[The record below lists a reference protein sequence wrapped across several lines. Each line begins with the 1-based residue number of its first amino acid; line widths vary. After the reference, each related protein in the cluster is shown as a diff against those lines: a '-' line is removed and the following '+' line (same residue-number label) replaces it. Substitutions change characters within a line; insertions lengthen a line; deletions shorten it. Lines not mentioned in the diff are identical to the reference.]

1 MRAILQLKPLLTIH
15 LNAKSQSS
23 LKNKITLK
31 NKLNHARIIL
41 EFIPSLIYF
50 LIQKVSVLKHLA
62 PLIHIPFKALWL
74 GTALSMF
81 LSLNLNAEEN
91 PTKTEPKSAKGVKN
105 KPKSPV
111 TKVMMT
117 NCDNIKDF
125 NAKQKEVLKA
135 AYQFGSKENLGYE
148 MAGIAWKESCAGTYK
163 INFSDPSAGIYHAYI
178 PSVLKSY
185 GHNNSPFLRN
195 VMGEL
200 LIKDDAFASE
210 VALKELLYWKTRY
223 HDNLK
228 DMIKSYNKGS
238 RWEKNEKANA
248 DAEKYYEEIQDKIR
262 RLKESKIFDSQS
274 SNDQEL
280 QKSANSNLDLDPI
293 GNAMP
298 QTLAKTETKETQ
310 IEETQTQKSQEMKEA
325 ASEQAIKKPLEKEKD
340 KPMYFAQIN
349 SSADF
354 APAKKSPKKPA
365 KASPKRSSKNNIS
378 VKNNTKTAS
387 KSKEVCKNC
396 SPGQRNAI
404 LANHITLMQE
414 L

>member
-1 MRAILQLKPLLTIH
+1 M
-15 LNAKSQSS
+15 
-23 LKNKITLK
+23 
-31 NKLNHARIIL
+31 
-41 EFIPSLIYF
+41 
-50 LIQKVSVLKHLA
+50 SVLKHLA

-81 LSLNLNAEEN
+81 LSLNLNAEES
-91 PTKTEPKSAKGVKN
+91 PTKTEPKPAKGVKN

-111 TKVMMT
+111 TNVMMT

-185 GHNNSPFLRN
+185 GHSNSPFLRN

-248 DAEKYYEEIQDKIR
+248 DAEKYYEEIQDRIR

-298 QTLAKTETKETQ
+298 QTLTAKETQ
-310 IEETQTQKSQEMKEA
+310 VEEAQTQKSQEMKEV
-325 ASEQAIKKPLEKEKD
+325 ASERAINKPLEKEKD

-349 SSADF
+349 STDF

-396 SPGQRNAI
+396 SLGQRNAI

>member
-1 MRAILQLKPLLTIH
+1 M
-15 LNAKSQSS
+15 
-23 LKNKITLK
+23 
-31 NKLNHARIIL
+31 
-41 EFIPSLIYF
+41 
-50 LIQKVSVLKHLA
+50 KHLT
-62 PLIHIPFKALWL
+62 PLTHTLFKALWL
-74 GTALSMF
+74 GVVLSAS
-81 LSLNLNAEEN
+81 LSLVAAEN
-91 PTKTEPKSAKGVKN
+91 PTKTDPKPAKGVKN

-117 NCDNIKDF
+117 NCDNLKDF
-125 NAKQKEVLKA
+125 NAKQKEVLKS

-148 MAGIAWKESCAGTYK
+148 MAGIAWKESCAGVYK
-163 INFSDPSAGIYHAYI
+163 INFSDPSAGVYHSYI

-185 GHNNSPFLRN
+185 GHNDSPFLRN

-238 RWEKNEKANA
+238 RWEKNEKSNA
-248 DAEKYYEEIQDKIR
+248 DAEKYYEEIQDRIR

-298 QTLAKTETKETQ
+298 QALAAKETQ
-310 IEETQTQKSQEMKEA
+310 IEETQVEKSQTQKSREMKEA
-325 ASEQAIKKPLEKEKD
+325 TSEQTANKPEKAKD
-340 KPMYFAQIN
+340 KPMYLAQI
-349 SSADF
+349 SSTDF
-354 APAKKSPKKPA
+354 TPAKKSPKKPA
-365 KASPKRSSKNNIS
+365 KASPKRSSKNNINN
-378 VKNNTKTAS
+378 VKSHTKTAS
-387 KSKEVCKNC
+387 KNSKNKEVCKNC

>member
-1 MRAILQLKPLLTIH
+1 M
-15 LNAKSQSS
+15 
-23 LKNKITLK
+23 
-31 NKLNHARIIL
+31 
-41 EFIPSLIYF
+41 
-50 LIQKVSVLKHLA
+50 KHLT
-62 PLIHIPFKALWL
+62 PLTHTIFKALLL
-74 GTALSMF
+74 GTALNAS
-81 LSLNLNAEEN
+81 LSLAATES
-91 PTKTEPKSAKGVKN
+91 PAKTEPKSAKGVKN

-117 NCDNIKDF
+117 NCDNLKDF

-148 MAGIAWKESCAGTYK
+148 MAGIAWKESCAGVYK
-163 INFSDPSAGIYHAYI
+163 INFSDPSAGVYHSYI

-185 GHNNSPFLRN
+185 GHNDSPFLRN

-238 RWEKNEKANA
+238 RWERSEKSNA
-248 DAEKYYEEIQDKIR
+248 EAEKYYEEIQDRIR

-298 QTLAKTETKETQ
+298 QALIAKETKETK
-310 IEETQTQKSQEMKEA
+310 IEETQAEKSQEMKEA
-325 ASEQAIKKPLEKEKD
+325 TSEQTKSKPEKAKD
-340 KPMYFAQIN
+340 KPMYLAQIN
-349 SSADF
+349 SADF
-354 APAKKSPKKPA
+354 TPAKKSPKKPA
-365 KASPKRSSKNNIS
+365 KVSPKRSSKNNIKNN
-378 VKNNTKTAS
+378 VKSNTKTAF
-387 KSKEVCKNC
+387 KKQEVCKNC

-404 LANHITLMQE
+404 LANRITLMQE

>member
-1 MRAILQLKPLLTIH
+1 M
-15 LNAKSQSS
+15 
-23 LKNKITLK
+23 
-31 NKLNHARIIL
+31 
-41 EFIPSLIYF
+41 
-50 LIQKVSVLKHLA
+50 KHLT
-62 PLIHIPFKALWL
+62 PLTHTIFKALLL
-74 GTALSMF
+74 GTALSTS
-81 LSLNLNAEEN
+81 LSLAATES

-117 NCDNIKDF
+117 NCDNLKDF

-148 MAGIAWKESCAGTYK
+148 MAGIAWKESCAGVYK
-163 INFSDPSAGIYHAYI
+163 INFSDPSAGVYHSYI

-185 GHNNSPFLRN
+185 GHNDSPFLRN

-200 LIKDDAFASE
+200 LIKNDAFASE

-238 RWEKNEKANA
+238 RWERSEKSNTE
-248 DAEKYYEEIQDKIR
+248 AEKYYEEIQDRIR

-298 QTLAKTETKETQ
+298 QTLAKTEAKETQ
-310 IEETQTQKSQEMKEA
+310 TEQTQAEKSQEMKEA
-325 ASEQAIKKPLEKEKD
+325 TSEQTKSKPEKAKD
-340 KPMYFAQIN
+340 KPMYLAQIN
-349 SSADF
+349 STDF
-354 APAKKSPKKPA
+354 IPAKKSPKKPA
-365 KASPKRSSKNNIS
+365 KVSPKRSPKNN
-378 VKNNTKTAS
+378 KNNVKSSTKTAS
-387 KSKEVCKNC
+387 KKQEVCKNC

>member
-1 MRAILQLKPLLTIH
+1 M
-15 LNAKSQSS
+15 
-23 LKNKITLK
+23 
-31 NKLNHARIIL
+31 
-41 EFIPSLIYF
+41 
-50 LIQKVSVLKHLA
+50 KHLT
-62 PLIHIPFKALWL
+62 PLTHTIFKALLL
-74 GTALSMF
+74 GTALSAS
-81 LSLNLNAEEN
+81 LSLAATES

-117 NCDNIKDF
+117 NCDSIKDF

-148 MAGIAWKESCAGTYK
+148 MAGIAWKESCAGVYK
-163 INFSDPSAGIYHAYI
+163 INFSDPSAGVYHSYI

-185 GHNNSPFLRN
+185 GHNDSPFLRN

-200 LIKDDAFASE
+200 LIKNDAFASE

-238 RWEKNEKANA
+238 RWEKNEKSNA
-248 DAEKYYEEIQDKIR
+248 DAEKYYEDIQDRIR

-298 QTLAKTETKETQ
+298 QTLIAKETQ
-310 IEETQTQKSQEMKEA
+310 TEKSQEMKEVT
-325 ASEQAIKKPLEKEKD
+325 SEQTTSKPEKAKD
-340 KPMYFAQIN
+340 KPMYLAQTN
-349 SSADF
+349 NADF
-354 APAKKSPKKPA
+354 TPAKKSSQKPA
-365 KASPKRSSKNNIS
+365 KVSQKRSPKNNKNNAKS
-378 VKNNTKTAS
+378 STKTAS
-387 KSKEVCKNC
+387 KKQEVCKNC

>member
-1 MRAILQLKPLLTIH
+1 M
-15 LNAKSQSS
+15 
-23 LKNKITLK
+23 
-31 NKLNHARIIL
+31 
-41 EFIPSLIYF
+41 
-50 LIQKVSVLKHLA
+50 KHLT
-62 PLIHIPFKALWL
+62 PLTHTLFKALWL
-74 GTALSMF
+74 GAALSAP
-81 LSLNLNAEEN
+81 LSLVAAES
-91 PTKTEPKSAKGVKN
+91 PTKTEPKPAKGVKN

-117 NCDNIKDF
+117 NCDNLKDF

-148 MAGIAWKESCAGTYK
+148 MAGIAWKESCAGVYK
-163 INFSDPSAGIYHAYI
+163 INFSDPSAGVYHSYI

-185 GHNNSPFLRN
+185 GHNDSPFLRN

-238 RWEKNEKANA
+238 RWEKNEKSNA
-248 DAEKYYEEIQDKIR
+248 DAEKYYEEIQDRIR

-298 QTLAKTETKETQ
+298 QTLAAQKSQ
-310 IEETQTQKSQEMKEA
+310 IEKSQTEETQAEKPQEMKEA
-325 ASEQAIKKPLEKEKD
+325 TSEQITNKPEKAKD
-340 KPMYFAQIN
+340 KPMYLAQIN
-349 SSADF
+349 SADF
-354 APAKKSPKKPA
+354 TPAKKSPKKPA

-378 VKNNTKTAS
+378 VKSNTKTAS
-387 KSKEVCKNC
+387 KKQEVCKNC

>member
-1 MRAILQLKPLLTIH
+1 M
-15 LNAKSQSS
+15 
-23 LKNKITLK
+23 
-31 NKLNHARIIL
+31 
-41 EFIPSLIYF
+41 
-50 LIQKVSVLKHLA
+50 KHLT
-62 PLIHIPFKALWL
+62 PLTHTLFKALWL
-74 GTALSMF
+74 GVALSTS
-81 LSLNLNAEEN
+81 LSLAAAES
-91 PTKTEPKSAKGVKN
+91 PTKTEPKPTKGVKN

-117 NCDNIKDF
+117 NCDNLKDF

-248 DAEKYYEEIQDKIR
+248 DAEKYYEEIQDRIR

-298 QTLAKTETKETQ
+298 QTLAAQKSQ
-310 IEETQTQKSQEMKEA
+310 IEKSQIEKSQIEKSQEETQAEKPQEMKEA
-325 ASEQAIKKPLEKEKD
+325 TSEQTANKPEKAKD
-340 KPMYFAQIN
+340 KPMYLAQI

-354 APAKKSPKKPA
+354 TPAKKSPKKPA

-387 KSKEVCKNC
+387 KSKEVCKDC

>member
-1 MRAILQLKPLLTIH
+1 M
-15 LNAKSQSS
+15 
-23 LKNKITLK
+23 
-31 NKLNHARIIL
+31 
-41 EFIPSLIYF
+41 
-50 LIQKVSVLKHLA
+50 KHLT
-62 PLIHIPFKALWL
+62 PLTHTLFKALWL
-74 GTALSMF
+74 GAALNAS
-81 LSLNLNAEEN
+81 LSLVAAES
-91 PTKTEPKSAKGVKN
+91 PTKTEPKPAKGVKN

-117 NCDNIKDF
+117 NCDNLKDF
-125 NAKQKEVLKA
+125 NAKQKEVLKF

-148 MAGIAWKESCAGTYK
+148 MAGIAWKESCAGVYK
-163 INFSDPSAGIYHAYI
+163 INFSDPSAGVYHSYI

-185 GHNNSPFLRN
+185 GHNDSPFLRN

-228 DMIKSYNKGS
+228 NMIKSYNKGS
-238 RWEKNEKANA
+238 RWERSEKSNA
-248 DAEKYYEEIQDKIR
+248 EAEKYYEEIQDRIR

-298 QTLAKTETKETQ
+298 QTLAAQKPQIEKSQ
-310 IEETQTQKSQEMKEA
+310 IEETQAEKPQEMKETT
-325 ASEQAIKKPLEKEKD
+325 SEQIVSKPEKAKD
-340 KPMYFAQIN
+340 KPMYLAQIN
-349 SSADF
+349 STDF
-354 APAKKSPKKPA
+354 TPAKKSPKKPA
-365 KASPKRSSKNNIS
+365 KASPKRSPKNNINN
-378 VKNNTKTAS
+378 VKSHAKTAS

>member
-1 MRAILQLKPLLTIH
+1 M
-15 LNAKSQSS
+15 
-23 LKNKITLK
+23 
-31 NKLNHARIIL
+31 
-41 EFIPSLIYF
+41 
-50 LIQKVSVLKHLA
+50 KHLT
-62 PLIHIPFKALWL
+62 PLTHTLFKALWL
-74 GTALSMF
+74 GAALSAS
-81 LSLNLNAEEN
+81 LSLVAAEN
-91 PTKTEPKSAKGVKN
+91 PTKTEPKPAKGVKN

-117 NCDNIKDF
+117 NCDNLKDF

-148 MAGIAWKESCAGTYK
+148 MAGIAWKESCAGVYK
-163 INFSDPSAGIYHAYI
+163 INFSDPSAGIYHSYI

-238 RWEKNEKANA
+238 RWEKNEKSNA
-248 DAEKYYEEIQDKIR
+248 EAEKYYEEIQDRIR

-298 QTLAKTETKETQ
+298 QTLAQTETKKSQ
-310 IEETQTQKSQEMKEA
+310 IEETQAEKPQEMKEA
-325 ASEQAIKKPLEKEKD
+325 TSEQITNKPEKAKD
-340 KPMYFAQIN
+340 KPMYLAQIN
-349 SSADF
+349 STDF
-354 APAKKSPKKPA
+354 TPAKKSPKKPA
-365 KASPKRSSKNNIS
+365 KASPKRSSKNNI
-378 VKNNTKTAS
+378 NNIKSHTKTAS
-387 KSKEVCKNC
+387 KNSKNKEVCKNC

>member
-1 MRAILQLKPLLTIH
+1 M
-15 LNAKSQSS
+15 
-23 LKNKITLK
+23 
-31 NKLNHARIIL
+31 
-41 EFIPSLIYF
+41 
-50 LIQKVSVLKHLA
+50 KHLT
-62 PLIHIPFKALWL
+62 PLTHTLFKALWL
-74 GTALSMF
+74 GVALSAS
-81 LSLNLNAEEN
+81 LSLVAAES
-91 PTKTEPKSAKGVKN
+91 PTKTEPKPAKGVKN

-117 NCDNIKDF
+117 NCDNLKDF

-148 MAGIAWKESCAGTYK
+148 MAGIAWKESCAGVYK
-163 INFSDPSAGIYHAYI
+163 INFSDPSAGVYHSYI

-185 GHNNSPFLRN
+185 GHNDSPFLRN

-200 LIKDDAFASE
+200 LIKDDAFASQ

-238 RWEKNEKANA
+238 RWEKNEKSNA

-298 QTLAKTETKETQ
+298 QTLAAQKSQ
-310 IEETQTQKSQEMKEA
+310 IEKSQIEKSQIEKTQAEKSQEMKEA
-325 ASEQAIKKPLEKEKD
+325 TSEQTASKPEKAKD
-340 KPMYFAQIN
+340 KPMYLAQIN
-349 SSADF
+349 STDF
-354 APAKKSPKKPA
+354 TPAKKSSKKPA
-365 KASPKRSSKNNIS
+365 KANPKRSSKNNIS

-387 KSKEVCKNC
+387 KKQEVCKNC

>member
-1 MRAILQLKPLLTIH
+1 M
-15 LNAKSQSS
+15 
-23 LKNKITLK
+23 
-31 NKLNHARIIL
+31 
-41 EFIPSLIYF
+41 
-50 LIQKVSVLKHLA
+50 KHLT
-62 PLIHIPFKALWL
+62 PLTHTIFKALWL
-74 GTALSMF
+74 GTALSTS
-81 LSLNLNAEEN
+81 LSLAAAES
-91 PTKTEPKSAKGVKN
+91 PTKTESKPAKGVKN

-148 MAGIAWKESCAGTYK
+148 MAGIAWKESCAGVYK
-163 INFSDPSAGIYHAYI
+163 INFSDPSAGVYHSYI

-185 GHNNSPFLRN
+185 GHNDSPFLHN

-238 RWEKNEKANA
+238 RWEKNEKSNA
-248 DAEKYYEEIQDKIR
+248 DAEKYYEEIQDRIR

-298 QTLAKTETKETQ
+298 QTLAAKETQ
-310 IEETQTQKSQEMKEA
+310 IEETQVEKSQTQKSQEMKEA
-325 ASEQAIKKPLEKEKD
+325 TSEQTTNKPEKEKD

-349 SSADF
+349 SADF
-354 APAKKSPKKPA
+354 TPAKKSPKKPA
-365 KASPKRSSKNNIS
+365 KASPKRSSKNNTNN
-378 VKNNTKTAS
+378 VKSNAKTAS
-387 KSKEVCKNC
+387 KNSKNKEVCKNC

-404 LANHITLMQE
+404 LANRITLMQE

>member
-1 MRAILQLKPLLTIH
+1 M
-15 LNAKSQSS
+15 
-23 LKNKITLK
+23 
-31 NKLNHARIIL
+31 
-41 EFIPSLIYF
+41 
-50 LIQKVSVLKHLA
+50 KHLT
-62 PLIHIPFKALWL
+62 PLTHTIFKALLL
-74 GTALSMF
+74 GTALSAS
-81 LSLNLNAEEN
+81 LSLAATES
-91 PTKTEPKSAKGVKN
+91 PAKTEPAKGVKN

-117 NCDNIKDF
+117 NCDSIKDF

-148 MAGIAWKESCAGTYK
+148 MAGIAWKESCAGVYK
-163 INFSDPSAGIYHAYI
+163 INFSDPSAGVYHSYI

-185 GHNNSPFLRN
+185 GHNDSPFLRN

-238 RWEKNEKANA
+238 RWEKNEKSNA
-248 DAEKYYEEIQDKIR
+248 DAEKYYEEIQDRIR

-298 QTLAKTETKETQ
+298 QTLAQTETKKTQ
-310 IEETQTQKSQEMKEA
+310 IEETQAEKSQEMKEA
-325 ASEQAIKKPLEKEKD
+325 TSEQTKSKPEKAKD

-349 SSADF
+349 SADF
-354 APAKKSPKKPA
+354 APAKKNPKKPA
-365 KASPKRSSKNNIS
+365 KVSPKRSSKNNIS
-378 VKNNTKTAS
+378 VKSNTKTAS
-387 KSKEVCKNC
+387 KNKEVCKNC

>member
-1 MRAILQLKPLLTIH
+1 M
-15 LNAKSQSS
+15 
-23 LKNKITLK
+23 
-31 NKLNHARIIL
+31 
-41 EFIPSLIYF
+41 
-50 LIQKVSVLKHLA
+50 KHLT
-62 PLIHIPFKALWL
+62 PLTHTLFKALWL
-74 GTALSMF
+74 GTVLSAS
-81 LSLNLNAEEN
+81 LSLVAAES
-91 PTKTEPKSAKGVKN
+91 PTKTEPKPAKGVKN

-117 NCDNIKDF
+117 NCDNLKDF

-148 MAGIAWKESCAGTYK
+148 MAGIAWKESCAGVYK
-163 INFSDPSAGIYHAYI
+163 INFSDPSAGVYHSYI

-185 GHNNSPFLRN
+185 GHNDSPFLRN

-238 RWEKNEKANA
+238 RWEKNEKSNA
-248 DAEKYYEEIQDKIR
+248 DAEKYYEEIQDRIR

-280 QKSANSNLDLDPI
+280 QKSTNSNLDLDPI

-298 QTLAKTETKETQ
+298 QTLAAQKSQ
-310 IEETQTQKSQEMKEA
+310 IEKSQTEETQAEKSQEMKEA
-325 ASEQAIKKPLEKEKD
+325 TSEQTTNKPEKAKD

-349 SSADF
+349 SADF
-354 APAKKSPKKPA
+354 TPAKKSPKKPA
-365 KASPKRSSKNNIS
+365 KANPKRSSKNNIS
-378 VKNNTKTAS
+378 VKSNTKTAS
-387 KSKEVCKNC
+387 KKQEVCKNC

>member
-1 MRAILQLKPLLTIH
+1 
-15 LNAKSQSS
+15 
-23 LKNKITLK
+23 
-31 NKLNHARIIL
+31 
-41 EFIPSLIYF
+41 
-50 LIQKVSVLKHLA
+50 
-62 PLIHIPFKALWL
+62 
-74 GTALSMF
+74 
-81 LSLNLNAEEN
+81 
-91 PTKTEPKSAKGVKN
+91 
-105 KPKSPV
+105 
-111 TKVMMT
+111 MMT
-117 NCDNIKDF
+117 NCDNLKDF

-148 MAGIAWKESCAGTYK
+148 MAGIAWKESCAGVYK
-163 INFSDPSAGIYHAYI
+163 INFSDPSAGVYHSYI

-185 GHNNSPFLRN
+185 GHNDSPFLRN

-238 RWEKNEKANA
+238 RWEKNEKSNA
-248 DAEKYYEEIQDKIR
+248 DAEKYYEEIQDRIR

-298 QTLAKTETKETQ
+298 QTLAAQKSQIEKSQ
-310 IEETQTQKSQEMKEA
+310 IEETQAEKSQEMEEA
-325 ASEQAIKKPLEKEKD
+325 TSEQTANKPEKAKD

-349 SSADF
+349 SADF
-354 APAKKSPKKPA
+354 TPAKKSPKKPA
-365 KASPKRSSKNNIS
+365 KVSPKRSSKNNIS

-387 KSKEVCKNC
+387 KNKEMCKNC

>member
-1 MRAILQLKPLLTIH
+1 MTPLTH
-15 LNAKSQSS
+15 
-23 LKNKITLK
+23 TL
-31 NKLNHARIIL
+31 
-41 EFIPSLIYF
+41 
-50 LIQKVSVLKHLA
+50 
-62 PLIHIPFKALWL
+62 FKALWL
-74 GTALSMF
+74 GTVLSAS
-81 LSLNLNAEEN
+81 LSLVAAES
-91 PTKTEPKSAKGVKN
+91 PTKTEPKPAKGVKN

-117 NCDNIKDF
+117 NCDNLKDF

-148 MAGIAWKESCAGTYK
+148 MAGIAWKESCAGVYK
-163 INFSDPSAGIYHAYI
+163 INFSDPSAGVYHSYI

-185 GHNNSPFLRN
+185 GHNDSPFLRN

-238 RWEKNEKANA
+238 RWEKNEKSNA
-248 DAEKYYEEIQDKIR
+248 DAEKYYEEIQDRIR

-310 IEETQTQKSQEMKEA
+310 TEEAQAEKPREMKEA
-325 ASEQAIKKPLEKEKD
+325 TSEQTTSKPEKAKD

-349 SSADF
+349 SADF
-354 APAKKSPKKPA
+354 TTAKKSPKKPA
-365 KASPKRSSKNNIS
+365 KASPKRSSKNNIKNN
-378 VKNNTKTAS
+378 VKSNTKTAS
-387 KSKEVCKNC
+387 KKQEVCKNC

>member
-1 MRAILQLKPLLTIH
+1 M
-15 LNAKSQSS
+15 
-23 LKNKITLK
+23 
-31 NKLNHARIIL
+31 
-41 EFIPSLIYF
+41 
-50 LIQKVSVLKHLA
+50 KHLT
-62 PLIHIPFKALWL
+62 PLTHTLFKALWL
-74 GTALSMF
+74 GTVLSTS
-81 LSLNLNAEEN
+81 LSLAATES
-91 PTKTEPKSAKGVKN
+91 PTKTEPKPAKGVKN

-117 NCDNIKDF
+117 NCDNLKDF

-148 MAGIAWKESCAGTYK
+148 MAGIAWKESCAGVYK
-163 INFSDPSAGIYHAYI
+163 INFSDPSAGVYHSYI

-185 GHNNSPFLRN
+185 GHNDSPFLRN

-238 RWEKNEKANA
+238 RWEKNEKSNA
-248 DAEKYYEEIQDKIR
+248 DAEKYYEEIQDRIR

-298 QTLAKTETKETQ
+298 QTLAAQKSQIEKSQ
-310 IEETQTQKSQEMKEA
+310 IEETQAEKPREMKETT
-325 ASEQAIKKPLEKEKD
+325 SEQITNKPEKAKD

-349 SSADF
+349 STDF
-354 APAKKSPKKPA
+354 TPAKKSPKKPA
-365 KASPKRSSKNNIS
+365 KVSPKRSSKNNTKS
-378 VKNNTKTAS
+378 HAKTAS
-387 KSKEVCKNC
+387 KNSKNKEMCKNC

>member
-1 MRAILQLKPLLTIH
+1 M
-15 LNAKSQSS
+15 
-23 LKNKITLK
+23 
-31 NKLNHARIIL
+31 
-41 EFIPSLIYF
+41 
-50 LIQKVSVLKHLA
+50 KHLT
-62 PLIHIPFKALWL
+62 PLTHTLFKALWL
-74 GTALSMF
+74 GAALSAS
-81 LSLNLNAEEN
+81 LSLVAAES
-91 PTKTEPKSAKGVKN
+91 PTKTEPKPAKGVKN

-117 NCDNIKDF
+117 NCDNLKDF

-148 MAGIAWKESCAGTYK
+148 MAGIAWKESCAGVYK
-163 INFSDPSAGIYHAYI
+163 INFSDPSAGVYHSYI

-185 GHNNSPFLRN
+185 GHNDSPFLRN

-238 RWEKNEKANA
+238 RWEKNEKSNA
-248 DAEKYYEEIQDKIR
+248 DAEKYYEEIQDRIR

-298 QTLAKTETKETQ
+298 QTLAAQKSQIEKSQ
-310 IEETQTQKSQEMKEA
+310 IEETQAEKSQEMKEA
-325 ASEQAIKKPLEKEKD
+325 TSEQTANKPEKAKD
-340 KPMYFAQIN
+340 KPMYLAQIN
-349 SSADF
+349 SADF
-354 APAKKSPKKPA
+354 TPAKKSPKKPA
-365 KASPKRSSKNNIS
+365 KANPKRSSKNNTKS
-378 VKNNTKTAS
+378 HAKTASKNS

>member
-1 MRAILQLKPLLTIH
+1 M
-15 LNAKSQSS
+15 
-23 LKNKITLK
+23 
-31 NKLNHARIIL
+31 
-41 EFIPSLIYF
+41 
-50 LIQKVSVLKHLA
+50 KHLT
-62 PLIHIPFKALWL
+62 PLTHTLFKALWL
-74 GTALSMF
+74 GVALSAS
-81 LSLNLNAEEN
+81 LSLVAAES
-91 PTKTEPKSAKGVKN
+91 PTKTEPRPAKGVKN

-117 NCDNIKDF
+117 NCDNLKDF

-148 MAGIAWKESCAGTYK
+148 MASIAWKESCAGTYK
-163 INFSDPSAGIYHAYI
+163 INFSDPSAGVYHSYI

-185 GHNNSPFLRN
+185 GHNDSPFLRN

-238 RWEKNEKANA
+238 RWEKNEKSNA
-248 DAEKYYEEIQDKIR
+248 EAEKYYEEIQDKIR

-298 QTLAKTETKETQ
+298 QTLAAQKSQIEKSQ
-310 IEETQTQKSQEMKEA
+310 IEETQAEKPQEMKEA
-325 ASEQAIKKPLEKEKD
+325 TSEQTANKPEKAKD
-340 KPMYFAQIN
+340 KPMYLAQIN
-349 SSADF
+349 STDF
-354 APAKKSPKKPA
+354 TPAKKSPKKPA
-365 KASPKRSSKNNIS
+365 KANPKRSSKNKNNIS

>member
-1 MRAILQLKPLLTIH
+1 M
-15 LNAKSQSS
+15 
-23 LKNKITLK
+23 
-31 NKLNHARIIL
+31 
-41 EFIPSLIYF
+41 
-50 LIQKVSVLKHLA
+50 KHLT
-62 PLIHIPFKALWL
+62 PLTHTIFKALLL
-74 GTALSMF
+74 GVALSAS
-81 LSLNLNAEEN
+81 LSLVAAES

-117 NCDNIKDF
+117 NCDNLKDF

-148 MAGIAWKESCAGTYK
+148 MAGIAWKESCAGVYK
-163 INFSDPSAGIYHAYI
+163 INFSDPSAGIYHSYI

-185 GHNNSPFLRN
+185 GHNDSPFLRN

-228 DMIKSYNKGS
+228 NMIKSYNKGS
-238 RWEKNEKANA
+238 RWEKNEKSNA
-248 DAEKYYEEIQDKIR
+248 EAEKYYEEIQDRIR
-262 RLKESKIFDSQS
+262 RLKETKIFDSQS

-298 QTLAKTETKETQ
+298 QTLATQKSQIEKTQ
-310 IEETQTQKSQEMKEA
+310 IEETQAEKPQEMKEA
-325 ASEQAIKKPLEKEKD
+325 TSEQITNKPEKEKD
-340 KPMYFAQIN
+340 KPMYLAQIN
-349 SSADF
+349 STDF
-354 APAKKSPKKPA
+354 TSAKKSPKKPA

-387 KSKEVCKNC
+387 KNSKNKEVCKNC

>member
-1 MRAILQLKPLLTIH
+1 M
-15 LNAKSQSS
+15 
-23 LKNKITLK
+23 
-31 NKLNHARIIL
+31 
-41 EFIPSLIYF
+41 
-50 LIQKVSVLKHLA
+50 KHLT
-62 PLIHIPFKALWL
+62 PLTHILFKALWL
-74 GTALSMF
+74 GTVLSAS
-81 LSLNLNAEEN
+81 LSLVAAEN
-91 PTKTEPKSAKGVKN
+91 PTKTEPKPAKGVKN

-117 NCDNIKDF
+117 NCDNLKDF

-148 MAGIAWKESCAGTYK
+148 MAGIAWKESCAGVYK
-163 INFSDPSAGIYHAYI
+163 INFSDPSAGVYHSYI

-185 GHNNSPFLRN
+185 GHNDSPFLRN

-223 HDNLK
+223 YDNLK

-238 RWEKNEKANA
+238 RWEKNEKSNA
-248 DAEKYYEEIQDKIR
+248 DAEKYYEEIQDRIR

-298 QTLAKTETKETQ
+298 QTLATQKSQIEKSQ
-310 IEETQTQKSQEMKEA
+310 IEETQAEKSQEMKETT
-325 ASEQAIKKPLEKEKD
+325 SEQITNKPEKAKD
-340 KPMYFAQIN
+340 KPMYLAQIN
-349 SSADF
+349 STDF
-354 APAKKSPKKPA
+354 TPAKKSPKKPA
-365 KASPKRSSKNNIS
+365 KASPKRSSKNNI
-378 VKNNTKTAS
+378 NNIKSHTKTAS
-387 KSKEVCKNC
+387 KNSKNKEVCKNC

>member
-1 MRAILQLKPLLTIH
+1 M
-15 LNAKSQSS
+15 
-23 LKNKITLK
+23 
-31 NKLNHARIIL
+31 
-41 EFIPSLIYF
+41 
-50 LIQKVSVLKHLA
+50 KHLT
-62 PLIHIPFKALWL
+62 PLTHTIFKALLL
-74 GTALSMF
+74 GTALSAS
-81 LSLNLNAEEN
+81 LSLAAAES
-91 PTKTEPKSAKGVKN
+91 PAKTEPKSAKGVKN

-117 NCDNIKDF
+117 NCDNLRDF

-148 MAGIAWKESCAGTYK
+148 MAGIAWKESCAGVYK
-163 INFSDPSAGIYHAYI
+163 INFSDPSAGVYHSYI

-185 GHNNSPFLRN
+185 GHNDSPFLRN

-200 LIKDDAFASE
+200 LIKDDAFASQ

-238 RWEKNEKANA
+238 RWERSEKSNA
-248 DAEKYYEEIQDKIR
+248 DAEKYYEEIQDRIR

-298 QTLAKTETKETQ
+298 QTLAAQKSQ
-310 IEETQTQKSQEMKEA
+310 IEKSQIEKSQIEQTQAEKSQEMKEA
-325 ASEQAIKKPLEKEKD
+325 ISDQTKSKPEKAKD
-340 KPMYFAQIN
+340 KPMYLAQI

-354 APAKKSPKKPA
+354 TPAKKSPKKPA
-365 KASPKRSSKNNIS
+365 KANPKRSSKNNI
-378 VKNNTKTAS
+378 NNIKSHTKTAS
-387 KSKEVCKNC
+387 KKQEVCKNC
-396 SPGQRNAI
+396 SPGQKNAI
-404 LANHITLMQE
+404 LANRITLMQE

>member
-1 MRAILQLKPLLTIH
+1 M
-15 LNAKSQSS
+15 
-23 LKNKITLK
+23 
-31 NKLNHARIIL
+31 
-41 EFIPSLIYF
+41 
-50 LIQKVSVLKHLA
+50 KHLT
-62 PLIHIPFKALWL
+62 PLTHTLFKALWL
-74 GTALSMF
+74 GTVLSTS
-81 LSLNLNAEEN
+81 LSLVAAES
-91 PTKTEPKSAKGVKN
+91 PTKTEPKPAKGVKN

-117 NCDNIKDF
+117 NCDNLKDF
-125 NAKQKEVLKA
+125 NANQKEVLKA

-148 MAGIAWKESCAGTYK
+148 MAGIAWKESCAGVYK
-163 INFSDPSAGIYHAYI
+163 INFSDPSAGVYHSYI

-248 DAEKYYEEIQDKIR
+248 DAEKYYEEIQDRIR

-298 QTLAKTETKETQ
+298 QTLVAQKSQ
-310 IEETQTQKSQEMKEA
+310 IEKSQTEETQAEKSQEMKEA
-325 ASEQAIKKPLEKEKD
+325 TSEQTKSKPEKAKD
-340 KPMYFAQIN
+340 KPMYLAQI

-354 APAKKSPKKPA
+354 TPAKKSPKKPA
-365 KASPKRSSKNNIS
+365 KASPKRSSKNNIKKNN

-387 KSKEVCKNC
+387 KKQEVCKNC

>member
-1 MRAILQLKPLLTIH
+1 M
-15 LNAKSQSS
+15 
-23 LKNKITLK
+23 
-31 NKLNHARIIL
+31 
-41 EFIPSLIYF
+41 
-50 LIQKVSVLKHLA
+50 KHLA

-74 GTALSMF
+74 GAALSTS
-81 LSLNLNAEEN
+81 LSLVAAES

-117 NCDNIKDF
+117 NCDNLKDF

-148 MAGIAWKESCAGTYK
+148 MAGIAWKESCAGVYK
-163 INFSDPSAGIYHAYI
+163 INFSDPSAGVYHSYI

-185 GHNNSPFLRN
+185 GHNDSPFLRN

-238 RWEKNEKANA
+238 RWEKNEKSNA
-248 DAEKYYEEIQDKIR
+248 DAEKYYEEIQDRIR

-298 QTLAKTETKETQ
+298 QALIAKETQ
-310 IEETQTQKSQEMKEA
+310 TEKTQTEKPQEMKEA
-325 ASEQAIKKPLEKEKD
+325 TSEQTANKPEKAKD
-340 KPMYFAQIN
+340 KPMYLAQIN
-349 SSADF
+349 STDF
-354 APAKKSPKKPA
+354 TPAKKSPKRPA
-365 KASPKRSSKNNIS
+365 RVGQKRSSKNNIKNN
-378 VKNNTKTAS
+378 VKNNAKTAS
-387 KSKEVCKNC
+387 KKQEVCKNC

>member
-1 MRAILQLKPLLTIH
+1 M
-15 LNAKSQSS
+15 
-23 LKNKITLK
+23 
-31 NKLNHARIIL
+31 
-41 EFIPSLIYF
+41 
-50 LIQKVSVLKHLA
+50 KHLT
-62 PLIHIPFKALWL
+62 PLTHTLFKALWL
-74 GTALSMF
+74 GAALNAS
-81 LSLNLNAEEN
+81 LSLVAAES
-91 PTKTEPKSAKGVKN
+91 PTKTEPKPTKGVKN

-117 NCDNIKDF
+117 NCDNLKDF

-148 MAGIAWKESCAGTYK
+148 MAGIAWKESCAGVYK
-163 INFSDPSAGIYHAYI
+163 INFSDPSAGVYHSYI

-185 GHNNSPFLRN
+185 GHNDSPFLRN

-238 RWEKNEKANA
+238 RWERNEKSNA
-248 DAEKYYEEIQDKIR
+248 EAEKYYEEIQDRIR

-293 GNAMP
+293 GSTMP
-298 QTLAKTETKETQ
+298 QTLATQKSQIEKSQ
-310 IEETQTQKSQEMKEA
+310 IEETQAEKPQKMKETT
-325 ASEQAIKKPLEKEKD
+325 SEQITNKPEKAKD
-340 KPMYFAQIN
+340 KPMYLAQIN
-349 SSADF
+349 STDF
-354 APAKKSPKKPA
+354 TPAKKRSQKPA
-365 KASPKRSSKNNIS
+365 RVSQKRSSKNNTKS
-378 VKNNTKTAS
+378 HAKTAS

>member
-1 MRAILQLKPLLTIH
+1 M
-15 LNAKSQSS
+15 
-23 LKNKITLK
+23 
-31 NKLNHARIIL
+31 
-41 EFIPSLIYF
+41 
-50 LIQKVSVLKHLA
+50 KHLT
-62 PLIHIPFKALWL
+62 PLTHTLFKALWL
-74 GTALSMF
+74 GATLSAS
-81 LSLNLNAEEN
+81 LSLVAAES
-91 PTKTEPKSAKGVKN
+91 PTKTEPKPTKGVKN

-117 NCDNIKDF
+117 NCDNLKDF

-148 MAGIAWKESCAGTYK
+148 MAGIAWKESCAGVYK
-163 INFSDPSAGIYHAYI
+163 INFSDPSAGVYHSYI

-185 GHNNSPFLRN
+185 GHNDSPFLRN

-238 RWEKNEKANA
+238 RWEKNEKSNA
-248 DAEKYYEEIQDKIR
+248 DAEKYYEEIQDRIR

-298 QTLAKTETKETQ
+298 QTLVAQKSQ
-310 IEETQTQKSQEMKEA
+310 IEKSQTEETQAEKPQEMKEA
-325 ASEQAIKKPLEKEKD
+325 TSEQITNKPEKAKD

-349 SSADF
+349 STDF
-354 APAKKSPKKPA
+354 TPAKKSPKKPA
-365 KASPKRSSKNNIS
+365 KVSPKRSSKNNI
-378 VKNNTKTAS
+378 NNIKSHAKTAS
-387 KSKEVCKNC
+387 KNSKKQEVCKNC

>member
-1 MRAILQLKPLLTIH
+1 M
-15 LNAKSQSS
+15 
-23 LKNKITLK
+23 
-31 NKLNHARIIL
+31 
-41 EFIPSLIYF
+41 
-50 LIQKVSVLKHLA
+50 KHLT
-62 PLIHIPFKALWL
+62 PLTHTIFKALWL
-74 GTALSMF
+74 GTALSAS
-81 LSLNLNAEEN
+81 LSLAAAES
-91 PTKTEPKSAKGVKN
+91 PAKTEPKSAKGVKN

-148 MAGIAWKESCAGTYK
+148 MAGIAWKESCAGVYK
-163 INFSDPSAGIYHAYI
+163 INFSDPSAGVYHSYI

-238 RWEKNEKANA
+238 RWERSEKSNA
-248 DAEKYYEEIQDKIR
+248 EAEKYYEDIQDRIR

-298 QTLAKTETKETQ
+298 QTLIAKETQ
-310 IEETQTQKSQEMKEA
+310 TEKTQTEQTQAEKSQEMKETT
-325 ASEQAIKKPLEKEKD
+325 SEQTKSKPEKAKD
-340 KPMYFAQIN
+340 KPMYLAQTN
-349 SSADF
+349 STDF
-354 APAKKSPKKPA
+354 TPAKKSPQKPA
-365 KASPKRSSKNNIS
+365 RMSQKRSSKNN
-378 VKNNTKTAS
+378 KNNIKSNTKTAS
-387 KSKEVCKNC
+387 KKQEVCKNC

>member
-1 MRAILQLKPLLTIH
+1 M
-15 LNAKSQSS
+15 
-23 LKNKITLK
+23 
-31 NKLNHARIIL
+31 
-41 EFIPSLIYF
+41 
-50 LIQKVSVLKHLA
+50 KHLT
-62 PLIHIPFKALWL
+62 PLTHTLFKALWL
-74 GTALSMF
+74 GVALSAS
-81 LSLNLNAEEN
+81 LSLVAAES
-91 PTKTEPKSAKGVKN
+91 PTKTEPKPAKGVKN

-117 NCDNIKDF
+117 NCDNLKDF

-148 MAGIAWKESCAGTYK
+148 MAGIAWKESCAGVYK
-163 INFSDPSAGIYHAYI
+163 INFSDPSAGVYHSYI

-185 GHNNSPFLRN
+185 GHNDSPFLRN

-238 RWEKNEKANA
+238 RWEKNEKSNA
-248 DAEKYYEEIQDKIR
+248 DAEKYYEEIQDRIR

-293 GNAMP
+293 GNTMP
-298 QTLAKTETKETQ
+298 QALAKTEAKETQ
-310 IEETQTQKSQEMKEA
+310 TEQTEKSQEKEA
-325 ASEQAIKKPLEKEKD
+325 ISEQTKSKPEKAKD
-340 KPMYFAQIN
+340 KPMYLAQIN
-349 SSADF
+349 SADF
-354 APAKKSPKKPA
+354 TPAKKSPKKPA
-365 KASPKRSSKNNIS
+365 KVSQKRSSKNNTKS
-378 VKNNTKTAS
+378 HAKTAS
-387 KSKEVCKNC
+387 KNSKNKEMCKNC

>member
-1 MRAILQLKPLLTIH
+1 M
-15 LNAKSQSS
+15 
-23 LKNKITLK
+23 
-31 NKLNHARIIL
+31 
-41 EFIPSLIYF
+41 
-50 LIQKVSVLKHLA
+50 KHLT
-62 PLIHIPFKALWL
+62 PLTHTIFKALFL
-74 GTALSMF
+74 GTALSAS
-81 LSLNLNAEEN
+81 LSLSAAES
-91 PTKTEPKSAKGVKN
+91 PTKGVKN

-117 NCDNIKDF
+117 NCDSIKDF

-148 MAGIAWKESCAGTYK
+148 MAGIAWKESCAGVYK
-163 INFSDPSAGIYHAYI
+163 INFSDPSAGVYHSYI

-185 GHNNSPFLRN
+185 GHNDSPFLRN

-200 LIKDDAFASE
+200 LIKNDAFASE

-238 RWEKNEKANA
+238 RWEKNEKSNA
-248 DAEKYYEEIQDKIR
+248 DAEKYYEDIQDRIR
-262 RLKESKIFDSQS
+262 RLRESKIFDSQS

-298 QTLAKTETKETQ
+298 QTLIAKETQ
-310 IEETQTQKSQEMKEA
+310 TEQTQAEKSQEMKEA
-325 ASEQAIKKPLEKEKD
+325 TSEQTKSKPEKAKD
-340 KPMYFAQIN
+340 KPMYLAQTN
-349 SSADF
+349 STDST
-354 APAKKSPKKPA
+354 PTKKSPKKPA
-365 KASPKRSSKNNIS
+365 KVSQKRPKNN
-378 VKNNTKTAS
+378 KNNAKSNTKTAS
-387 KSKEVCKNC
+387 KKQEVCKNC

>member
-1 MRAILQLKPLLTIH
+1 M
-15 LNAKSQSS
+15 
-23 LKNKITLK
+23 
-31 NKLNHARIIL
+31 
-41 EFIPSLIYF
+41 
-50 LIQKVSVLKHLA
+50 KHLT
-62 PLIHIPFKALWL
+62 PLTHTLFKALWL
-74 GTALSMF
+74 GTVLSAS
-81 LSLNLNAEEN
+81 LSLAAAES
-91 PTKTEPKSAKGVKN
+91 PTKTEPKPAKGVKN

-117 NCDNIKDF
+117 NCDNLKDF

-148 MAGIAWKESCAGTYK
+148 MAGIAWKESCAGVYK
-163 INFSDPSAGIYHAYI
+163 INFSDPSTGVYHSYI

-185 GHNNSPFLRN
+185 GHNDSPFLRN

-238 RWEKNEKANA
+238 RWEKNEKSNA
-248 DAEKYYEEIQDKIR
+248 DAEKYYEEIQDRIR

-298 QTLAKTETKETQ
+298 QTLAAQKSQIEKSQ
-310 IEETQTQKSQEMKEA
+310 IEETQAEKSQEMEEA
-325 ASEQAIKKPLEKEKD
+325 TSEQTANKPEKAKD
-340 KPMYFAQIN
+340 KPMYLAQIN
-349 SSADF
+349 STDF
-354 APAKKSPKKPA
+354 TPAKKSPKKPA
-365 KASPKRSSKNNIS
+365 KVSQKRTPKNNI
-378 VKNNTKTAS
+378 KNNTKIHAKTAS
-387 KSKEVCKNC
+387 KNSKNKEVCKNC

>member
-1 MRAILQLKPLLTIH
+1 MTPLTH
-15 LNAKSQSS
+15 
-23 LKNKITLK
+23 TL
-31 NKLNHARIIL
+31 
-41 EFIPSLIYF
+41 
-50 LIQKVSVLKHLA
+50 
-62 PLIHIPFKALWL
+62 FKALWL
-74 GTALSMF
+74 GAALSAS
-81 LSLNLNAEEN
+81 LSLVAAES
-91 PTKTEPKSAKGVKN
+91 PTKTEPKPAKGVKN

-117 NCDNIKDF
+117 NCDNLKDF

-148 MAGIAWKESCAGTYK
+148 MAGIAWKESCAGVYK
-163 INFSDPSAGIYHAYI
+163 INFSDPSAGVYHSYI

-185 GHNNSPFLRN
+185 GHNDSPFLRN

-238 RWEKNEKANA
+238 RWEKNEKSNA
-248 DAEKYYEEIQDKIR
+248 DAEKYYEEIQDRIR

-298 QTLAKTETKETQ
+298 QTLAAQKSQIEKSQ
-310 IEETQTQKSQEMKEA
+310 IEETQAEKPQEMKEA
-325 ASEQAIKKPLEKEKD
+325 TSEQTANKPEKAKD
-340 KPMYFAQIN
+340 KPMYLAQIN
-349 SSADF
+349 STDF
-354 APAKKSPKKPA
+354 TPAKKSPKKPA
-365 KASPKRSSKNNIS
+365 KVSPKRSSKNNI
-378 VKNNTKTAS
+378 NNTKSHAKTAS
-387 KSKEVCKNC
+387 KNSKKQEVCKNC

>member
-1 MRAILQLKPLLTIH
+1 M
-15 LNAKSQSS
+15 
-23 LKNKITLK
+23 
-31 NKLNHARIIL
+31 
-41 EFIPSLIYF
+41 
-50 LIQKVSVLKHLA
+50 KHLT
-62 PLIHIPFKALWL
+62 PLTHTIFKALLL
-74 GTALSMF
+74 GTALSAS
-81 LSLNLNAEEN
+81 LSLAATES
-91 PTKTEPKSAKGVKN
+91 PAKTEPKSAKGVKN

-117 NCDNIKDF
+117 NCDSIKDF

-148 MAGIAWKESCAGTYK
+148 MASIAWKESCAGVYK
-163 INFSDPSAGIYHAYI
+163 INFSDPSAGVYHSYI

-185 GHNNSPFLRN
+185 GHNDSPFLRN

-238 RWEKNEKANA
+238 RWERSEKSNA
-248 DAEKYYEEIQDKIR
+248 EAEKYYEEIQDRIR

-298 QTLAKTETKETQ
+298 QTLAKTEAKETQ
-310 IEETQTQKSQEMKEA
+310 TEETQAEKSQEMKEA
-325 ASEQAIKKPLEKEKD
+325 TSEQTTSKPEKAKD
-340 KPMYFAQIN
+340 KPMHLAQIN
-349 SSADF
+349 SADF
-354 APAKKSPKKPA
+354 TPAKKSPQKPA
-365 KASPKRSSKNNIS
+365 KMSQKRSPKNNKNNIKS
-378 VKNNTKTAS
+378 STKTAS
-387 KSKEVCKNC
+387 KKQEVCKNC

-404 LANHITLMQE
+404 LANRITLMQE

>member
-1 MRAILQLKPLLTIH
+1 M
-15 LNAKSQSS
+15 
-23 LKNKITLK
+23 
-31 NKLNHARIIL
+31 
-41 EFIPSLIYF
+41 
-50 LIQKVSVLKHLA
+50 KHLT
-62 PLIHIPFKALWL
+62 PLTHTIFKALLL
-74 GTALSMF
+74 GTALSAS
-81 LSLNLNAEEN
+81 LSLAATES

-105 KPKSPV
+105 KLKSPV

-117 NCDNIKDF
+117 NCDNLKDF

-148 MAGIAWKESCAGTYK
+148 MAGIAWKESCAGVYK
-163 INFSDPSAGIYHAYI
+163 INFSDPSAGVYHSYI

-185 GHNNSPFLRN
+185 GHNDSPFLRN

-238 RWEKNEKANA
+238 RWERSEKSNA
-248 DAEKYYEEIQDKIR
+248 DAEKYYEEIQDRIR

-298 QTLAKTETKETQ
+298 QTLAQTETKKTQ
-310 IEETQTQKSQEMKEA
+310 IEETQAEKPQEMKEA
-325 ASEQAIKKPLEKEKD
+325 TSEQTKSKLEKAKD

-349 SSADF
+349 STDF
-354 APAKKSPKKPA
+354 TPAKKSPKKPA
-365 KASPKRSSKNNIS
+365 KVSPKRSFKNNIKNN
-378 VKNNTKTAS
+378 VKNNAKTAS
-387 KSKEVCKNC
+387 KKQEVCKNC

>member
-1 MRAILQLKPLLTIH
+1 MTPLTH
-15 LNAKSQSS
+15 
-23 LKNKITLK
+23 TL
-31 NKLNHARIIL
+31 
-41 EFIPSLIYF
+41 
-50 LIQKVSVLKHLA
+50 
-62 PLIHIPFKALWL
+62 FKALWL
-74 GTALSMF
+74 GTVLSAS
-81 LSLNLNAEEN
+81 LSLVAAES
-91 PTKTEPKSAKGVKN
+91 PTKTEPKPAKGVKN

-117 NCDNIKDF
+117 NCDNLKDF

-148 MAGIAWKESCAGTYK
+148 MAGIAWKESCAGVYK
-163 INFSDPSAGIYHAYI
+163 INFSDPSAGVYHSYI

-185 GHNNSPFLRN
+185 GHNDSPFLRN

-238 RWEKNEKANA
+238 RWEKNEKSNA
-248 DAEKYYEEIQDKIR
+248 DAEKYYEEIQDRIR

-298 QTLAKTETKETQ
+298 QTLAAQKSQ
-310 IEETQTQKSQEMKEA
+310 IEKSQTEKTQAEKSQEMKAEKSQEMKETT
-325 ASEQAIKKPLEKEKD
+325 SEQTTNKPEKAKD

-349 SSADF
+349 SSDF
-354 APAKKSPKKPA
+354 TPAKKSPKKPA
-365 KASPKRSSKNNIS
+365 KVSPKRSSKNSIKNNT
-378 VKNNTKTAS
+378 KNNTKTAS
-387 KSKEVCKNC
+387 KKQEVCKNC

-404 LANHITLMQE
+404 LANRITLMQE

>member
-1 MRAILQLKPLLTIH
+1 M
-15 LNAKSQSS
+15 
-23 LKNKITLK
+23 
-31 NKLNHARIIL
+31 
-41 EFIPSLIYF
+41 
-50 LIQKVSVLKHLA
+50 KHLT
-62 PLIHIPFKALWL
+62 PLTHTIFKALLL
-74 GTALSMF
+74 GTALSAS
-81 LSLNLNAEEN
+81 LSLVAAES
-91 PTKTEPKSAKGVKN
+91 PTKTEHKSAKGVKN

-117 NCDNIKDF
+117 NCDSIKDF

-148 MAGIAWKESCAGTYK
+148 MAGIAWKESCAGVYK
-163 INFSDPSAGIYHAYI
+163 INFSDPSAGVYHSYI

-185 GHNNSPFLRN
+185 GHNDSPFLRN

-200 LIKDDAFASE
+200 LIKNDAFASE

-238 RWEKNEKANA
+238 RWEKNEKSNA
-248 DAEKYYEEIQDKIR
+248 DAEKYYEDIQDRIR

-298 QTLAKTETKETQ
+298 QTLIAKETQ
-310 IEETQTQKSQEMKEA
+310 TEKSQEMKEVT
-325 ASEQAIKKPLEKEKD
+325 SEQTTSKPEKAKD
-340 KPMYFAQIN
+340 KPMYLAQTN
-349 SSADF
+349 NADF
-354 APAKKSPKKPA
+354 TPAKKSSQKPA
-365 KASPKRSSKNNIS
+365 RMSQKRPKNN
-378 VKNNTKTAS
+378 KNNAKSSTKTAS
-387 KSKEVCKNC
+387 KKQEVCKNC

>member
-1 MRAILQLKPLLTIH
+1 M
-15 LNAKSQSS
+15 
-23 LKNKITLK
+23 
-31 NKLNHARIIL
+31 
-41 EFIPSLIYF
+41 
-50 LIQKVSVLKHLA
+50 KHLT
-62 PLIHIPFKALWL
+62 PLTHTLFKALWL
-74 GTALSMF
+74 GTVLSAS
-81 LSLNLNAEEN
+81 LSLVAAES
-91 PTKTEPKSAKGVKN
+91 PTKTEPKPAKGVKN

-117 NCDNIKDF
+117 NCDNLKDF

-148 MAGIAWKESCAGTYK
+148 MAGIAWKESCAGVYK
-163 INFSDPSAGIYHAYI
+163 INFSDPSAGVYHSYI

-185 GHNNSPFLRN
+185 GHNDSPFLRN

-238 RWEKNEKANA
+238 RWEKNEKSNA
-248 DAEKYYEEIQDKIR
+248 DAEKYYEEIQDRIR
-262 RLKESKIFDSQS
+262 RLKESEIFDSQS

-298 QTLAKTETKETQ
+298 QALIAKETQ
-310 IEETQTQKSQEMKEA
+310 TEETQTEKSQEMKEA
-325 ASEQAIKKPLEKEKD
+325 TSEQTKSKPEKAKD
-340 KPMYFAQIN
+340 KPMYLAQIN
-349 SSADF
+349 SADF
-354 APAKKSPKKPA
+354 TPAKKNPKKPA
-365 KASPKRSSKNNIS
+365 KASQKHSFKNNIKNN

-387 KSKEVCKNC
+387 KKQEVCKNC

>member
-1 MRAILQLKPLLTIH
+1 M
-15 LNAKSQSS
+15 
-23 LKNKITLK
+23 
-31 NKLNHARIIL
+31 
-41 EFIPSLIYF
+41 
-50 LIQKVSVLKHLA
+50 KHLT
-62 PLIHIPFKALWL
+62 PLTHTLFKALWL
-74 GTALSMF
+74 GATLSAS
-81 LSLNLNAEEN
+81 LSLSATES
-91 PTKTEPKSAKGVKN
+91 PTKTEPKPANKGVKN

-310 IEETQTQKSQEMKEA
+310 TEETQAEKPQEMKEA
-325 ASEQAIKKPLEKEKD
+325 TSEQTTSKPEKAKD

-349 SSADF
+349 SADF
-354 APAKKSPKKPA
+354 TPAKKSPKKPA
-365 KASPKRSSKNNIS
+365 KVSPKRSPKNNI
-378 VKNNTKTAS
+378 NNTKSNAKTAS
-387 KSKEVCKNC
+387 KNSKNKEVCKNC

>member
-1 MRAILQLKPLLTIH
+1 M
-15 LNAKSQSS
+15 
-23 LKNKITLK
+23 
-31 NKLNHARIIL
+31 
-41 EFIPSLIYF
+41 
-50 LIQKVSVLKHLA
+50 KHLT
-62 PLIHIPFKALWL
+62 PLTHTLFKALWL
-74 GTALSMF
+74 GAALSAS
-81 LSLNLNAEEN
+81 LSLAAAES
-91 PTKTEPKSAKGVKN
+91 PTKTEPKPAKGVKN

-117 NCDNIKDF
+117 NCDNLKDF

-148 MAGIAWKESCAGTYK
+148 MAGIAWKESCAGVYK
-163 INFSDPSAGIYHAYI
+163 INFSDPSAGVYHSYI

-185 GHNNSPFLRN
+185 GHNDSPFLRN

-238 RWEKNEKANA
+238 RWEKNEKSNA

-298 QTLAKTETKETQ
+298 QTLAAQKSQ
-310 IEETQTQKSQEMKEA
+310 IEKSQTEETQAEKSQEMKEA
-325 ASEQAIKKPLEKEKD
+325 TSEQTKSKPEKAKD
-340 KPMYFAQIN
+340 KPMYLAQI
-349 SSADF
+349 SSTDF
-354 APAKKSPKKPA
+354 TPAKKSPKKPA
-365 KASPKRSSKNNIS
+365 KASPKRSSKNNI
-378 VKNNTKTAS
+378 NNIKSHAKTAS
-387 KSKEVCKNC
+387 KNSKKQEVCKNC

>member
-1 MRAILQLKPLLTIH
+1 M
-15 LNAKSQSS
+15 
-23 LKNKITLK
+23 
-31 NKLNHARIIL
+31 
-41 EFIPSLIYF
+41 
-50 LIQKVSVLKHLA
+50 KHLT
-62 PLIHIPFKALWL
+62 PLTHTLFKALWL
-74 GTALSMF
+74 GVALSTS
-81 LSLNLNAEEN
+81 LSLVAAES

-105 KPKSPV
+105 KPKSPI

-117 NCDNIKDF
+117 NCDNLKDF

-148 MAGIAWKESCAGTYK
+148 MAGIAWKESCAGVYK
-163 INFSDPSAGIYHAYI
+163 INFSDPSAGVYHSYI

-238 RWEKNEKANA
+238 RWEKNEKSNA
-248 DAEKYYEEIQDKIR
+248 EAEKYYEEIQDRIR

-298 QTLAKTETKETQ
+298 QTLATQKSQIEKSQ
-310 IEETQTQKSQEMKEA
+310 IEETQAEKPQEMKEA
-325 ASEQAIKKPLEKEKD
+325 TSEQITNKPEKAKD
-340 KPMYFAQIN
+340 KPMYLAQI

-354 APAKKSPKKPA
+354 TPTKKSPKKPA
-365 KASPKRSSKNNIS
+365 KASPKRSSKNNI
-378 VKNNTKTAS
+378 NNINNIKSHTKTAS
-387 KSKEVCKNC
+387 KNSKNKEVCKNC

>member
-1 MRAILQLKPLLTIH
+1 M
-15 LNAKSQSS
+15 
-23 LKNKITLK
+23 
-31 NKLNHARIIL
+31 
-41 EFIPSLIYF
+41 
-50 LIQKVSVLKHLA
+50 KHLT
-62 PLIHIPFKALWL
+62 PLTHTLFKALWL
-74 GTALSMF
+74 GVALSAS
-81 LSLNLNAEEN
+81 LSLIAAES
-91 PTKTEPKSAKGVKN
+91 PTKTEPKPAKGVKN

-117 NCDNIKDF
+117 NCDNLKDF
-125 NAKQKEVLKA
+125 NAKQKEVLKS

-148 MAGIAWKESCAGTYK
+148 MAGIAWKESCAGVYK
-163 INFSDPSAGIYHAYI
+163 INFSDPSAGVYHSYI

-185 GHNNSPFLRN
+185 GHNDSPFLRN

-200 LIKDDAFASE
+200 LIKDDAFASQ

-238 RWEKNEKANA
+238 RWERNEKSNA
-248 DAEKYYEEIQDKIR
+248 DAEKYYEDIQDRIR

-280 QKSANSNLDLDPI
+280 QKSANGNLDLDPV

-298 QTLAKTETKETQ
+298 QTLAAKETQ
-310 IEETQTQKSQEMKEA
+310 IEETQVEKSQTQKSQEMKETT
-325 ASEQAIKKPLEKEKD
+325 SEQITNKPEKAKD
-340 KPMYFAQIN
+340 KPMYLAQIN
-349 SSADF
+349 SADF
-354 APAKKSPKKPA
+354 APAKKRSQKPA
-365 KASPKRSSKNNIS
+365 KVSPKRSPKNNM
-378 VKNNTKTAS
+378 KNNKNNAKTAS
-387 KSKEVCKNC
+387 KNSKNKEVCKNC

>member
-1 MRAILQLKPLLTIH
+1 MLELY
-15 LNAKSQSS
+15 LNLFLVQFISQY
-23 LKNKITLK
+23 NK
-31 NKLNHARIIL
+31 
-41 EFIPSLIYF
+41 
-50 LIQKVSVLKHLA
+50 VGVLKHLT
-62 PLIHIPFKALWL
+62 PLTHTIFKALLL
-74 GTALSMF
+74 GTALSA
-81 LSLNLNAEEN
+81 SLNLAATES

-125 NAKQKEVLKA
+125 NAKQKEVLKT

-148 MAGIAWKESCAGTYK
+148 MAGIAWKESCAGVYK
-163 INFSDPSAGIYHAYI
+163 INFSDPSAGVYHSYI

-228 DMIKSYNKGS
+228 NMIKSYNKGS
-238 RWEKNEKANA
+238 RWERSEKSNA
-248 DAEKYYEEIQDKIR
+248 EAEKYYEEIQDRIR

-298 QTLAKTETKETQ
+298 QTLAAKETQ
-310 IEETQTQKSQEMKEA
+310 TEETQAEKSQEMKEA
-325 ASEQAIKKPLEKEKD
+325 TSEQTTSKPEKAKD
-340 KPMYFAQIN
+340 KPMYLAQIN
-349 SSADF
+349 SADST
-354 APAKKSPKKPA
+354 PAKKSPKKPA
-365 KASPKRSSKNNIS
+365 KVSPKRSPKNN
-378 VKNNTKTAS
+378 KNNAKSSIKTAS
-387 KSKEVCKNC
+387 KKQEVCKNC